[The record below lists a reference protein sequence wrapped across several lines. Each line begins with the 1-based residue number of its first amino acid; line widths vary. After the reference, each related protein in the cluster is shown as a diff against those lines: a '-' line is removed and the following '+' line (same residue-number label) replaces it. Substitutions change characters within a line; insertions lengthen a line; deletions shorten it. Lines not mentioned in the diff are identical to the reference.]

1 MKLQLNA
8 ITELLTSMREVENM
22 HNGVGSMRT
31 ELLTPLKSN
40 MFNKQAKENA
50 GTVPNTPFSHEELPK
65 TPSAHQAVSNSPP
78 KHEGVPNS
86 DLERKRMFDIP
97 PELLGGALYDFSPD
111 NIPYEEYMFQ
121 KKEQANIRRK
131 ITREFRKEYKEPTR
145 KQPVRKV
152 RG

>member
-50 GTVPNTPFSHEELPK
+50 GTVPNTPFSHEEL
-65 TPSAHQAVSNSPP
+65 
-78 KHEGVPNS
+78 PNS

-145 KQPVRKV
+145 KQPDRKV

>member
-50 GTVPNTPFSHEELPK
+50 GTVPNTPFSHEELP
-65 TPSAHQAVSNSPP
+65 
-78 KHEGVPNS
+78 NS

-111 NIPYEEYMFQ
+111 NIPYEEYMFK

-145 KQPVRKV
+145 KQPDRKV